1 VPYRGVLSVVKG
13 ELPANKQMVL
23 TTPAHC
29 SFQHNCPPQRF
40 GGGFGV
46 VLPVRALAWPHI

>member
-1 VPYRGVLSVVKG
+1 MNSEVLWSSVW
-13 ELPANKQMVL
+13 PNKQMVL
-23 TTPAHC
+23 TMPARG
-29 SFQHNCPPQRF
+29 SFYIIARHTGL